1 MIDDKVRNDVW
12 EKGKKDS
19 KYSEE
24 EVRID
29 ACGAYIVR
37 WCTHREND
45 FAWEVDHI
53 IPVSKLMEYD
63 VPEDLRDDIV
73 NLRPLNWHNNV
84 SKGDDCPNYKAIYT
98 RKGESNVPMPNEKT
112 LIVNSVSLREALKFY
127 KSKGYDIKL

>member
-1 MIDDKVRNDVW
+1 MIDDKVRNIVW
-12 EKGKKDS
+12 NKGRTDS
-19 KYSEE
+19 KYSDD

-29 ACGAYIVR
+29 ACGAYMVR

-84 SKGDDCPNYKAIYT
+84 SKGDDCPNYKAKYI
-98 RKGESNVPMPNEKT
+98 RKGESNVPIPKEKS
-112 LIVNSVSLREALKFY
+112 LVVNSALLNKSLNFY
-127 KSKGYDIKL
+127 RDHGYDIKL